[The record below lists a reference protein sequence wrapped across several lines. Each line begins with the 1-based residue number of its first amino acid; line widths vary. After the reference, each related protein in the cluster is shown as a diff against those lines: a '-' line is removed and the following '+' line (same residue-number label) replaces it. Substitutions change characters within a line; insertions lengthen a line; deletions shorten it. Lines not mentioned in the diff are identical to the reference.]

1 MLDLTKS
8 EDISLYC
15 RRLRDAIRS
24 NRNVIAFG
32 GDAVCAEIQEVASW
46 WVKGDPTRPPAD
58 VQNMRDPARLIAL
71 LKFRDPSHHSF
82 GYLLPIIA
90 AWSYFMAVGELDLS
104 KPPANGVFG
113 WAIGWWPGLA
123 AALNFPPFP
132 GFVLASL
139 ALGLLVQYRIN
150 RGISENHKS
159 RVDDIV
165 AGILGLSRAI
175 NAHICEIE
183 KSHESI
189 SYASRLDSV
198 VESLQK
204 VITHLE
210 TDSTKKLIEAQS
222 ALSKLG
228 GTIRDAADTMS
239 AGAVQMRETA
249 SNLGDTI
256 ASLNES
262 GAAWTRAATGSG
274 EILTKVS
281 DVLDRLENE
290 LSGMP
295 ATEHLSAILSSLK
308 TLAEQAQHDA
318 DDRQKMLDLLRQAMT
333 TLSDS
338 ASGLTKQTS
347 EFTKQTAEYLIP
359 ALAAYDESLN
369 LPPEQ

>member
-1 MLDLTKS
+1 MTSASESTDLS
-8 EDISLYC
+8 ECCKQLM
-15 RRLRDAIRS
+15 RS
-24 NRNVIAFG
+24 IITNRSVIAY
-32 GDAVCAEIQEVASW
+32 GDEALRSEVKTIASW
-46 WVKGDPTRPPAD
+46 RENGDPTRPPAD

-183 KSHESI
+183 NRHKSI

-295 ATEHLSAILSSLK
+295 ATEHLSAILTSLK